1 MLKSIHSDEGLRL
14 ANWLK
19 EQREAKGLTIR
30 ALAAELEVPHS
41 FVGKVEQR
49 ERRLDVFEY
58 LQYCEVLGVS
68 PIDGLR
74 VIDPSL

>member
-58 LQYCEVLGVS
+58 LQYCEALGVS

-74 VIDPSL
+74 EIDPNL